1 MREANQPRS
10 ECPIN
15 AAIEV
20 FGDRWSLIVLRDIVF
35 GDRRYFRELQAG
47 SIEGIASN
55 ILADRL
61 KRLVK
66 SGLLT
71 REDTRPGQR
80 ARYSLTE
87 PAIQLIP
94 VFAQLGSWGLRHR
107 PTSSALNARAE
118 LLEQGGPALWQEFM
132 DELRH
137 SHLGS
142 DISPRSPSV
151 RERLNAAYLAAANS
165 SSLPGSRPCPRA
177 PADAA
182 RAVSHV
188 NLHRHSSGAGS
199 RRRPAR

>member
-1 MREANQPRS
+1 MGEAHEPRS

-15 AAIEV
+15 AAVEV
-20 FGDRWSLIVLRDIVF
+20 FGDRWTLIVLRDIVF
-35 GDRRYFRELQAG
+35 GDRRYFRELQAN

-61 KRLVK
+61 KRLVA

-71 REDTRPGQR
+71 REDARPGQR

-87 PAIQLIP
+87 PGIQLVP
-94 VFAQLGSWGLRHR
+94 VLAQLGSWGLRHR

-118 LLEQGGPALWQEFM
+118 LLEKGGPALWQEFM

-137 SHLGS
+137 THLGS
-142 DISPRSPSV
+142 ETPVRSPSV

-165 SSLPGSRPCPRA
+165 S
-177 PADAA
+177 
-182 RAVSHV
+182 
-188 NLHRHSSGAGS
+188 
-199 RRRPAR
+199 

>member
-1 MREANQPRS
+1 MGAANEPRS

-35 GDRRYFRELQAG
+35 GDKRYFRELQAG
-47 SIEGIASN
+47 SLEGIASN

-61 KRLVK
+61 KRLVA

-71 REDTRPGQR
+71 REDARPGQR

-87 PAIQLIP
+87 PAIQLVP

-118 LLEQGGPALWQEFM
+118 LLEEGGPALWQEFM

-142 DISPRSPSV
+142 ETPPRSPTV
-151 RERLNAAYLAAANS
+151 RERLTAAYLAAGNS
-165 SSLPGSRPCPRA
+165 S
-177 PADAA
+177 
-182 RAVSHV
+182 
-188 NLHRHSSGAGS
+188 
-199 RRRPAR
+199 